1 MKIKVFDL
9 ESDGL
14 LNDASKIHCLG
25 SSLFRSGNDPIGFR
39 NIDEAI
45 SDLEDAD
52 VLVGHNIISFD
63 LPVLLKIHKWK
74 PRKGVVIRDTLVMSR
89 LLWPRIF
96 DYDYAKKKIPNK
108 LWGSHRLEAWGHRLG
123 VLKGEYDGGWSEWS
137 QDMYDYMLQDVRVTD
152 KLLAGNVDELKKW
165 GIDPFDSNP
174 EPRKDCVEL
183 EHRVAEIAFKI
194 EQHGF
199 NFDKSQAATL
209 VGKLV
214 NRQQE
219 MLTELQK
226 VFPPR
231 IEKEIFVPKVNSQK
245 FGYVKGVPVKKVR
258 TIPFNPNS
266 RQEIARRLQETG
278 WKPSKFT
285 NGGSPQID
293 DEVLSLIPTAEA
305 KILAEWFVV
314 EKRLGTVANGEQ
326 AWFRHLRDGR
336 IHHRINTN
344 GAHTGRMTHSGP
356 NLAQVPANHAPYGE
370 DCRACF
376 VADDGHILVGVDADA
391 LELRD
396 LAGYMAIFDNGA
408 YIDTVLKGNKSNG
421 TDMHSIN
428 ARILGISRDNAK
440 TFFYAF
446 IYGAGDQNL
455 GAQLGAVG
463 DVAQRRRGKEARA
476 KLLAGLPA
484 LGRLIELVGKKIE
497 QNGFLVGLDGR
508 RLTARSKNAALNTL
522 LQSAGAVQMKRGLV
536 ILYDMLVHDLGFK
549 WGEDFAILAL
559 IHDEWQATVKPEL
572 AELYAETAVNAIR
585 KAGEFYGFR
594 CPLDGQAQKGMNW
607 KETH

>member
-1 MKIKVFDL
+1 
-9 ESDGL
+9 
-14 LNDASKIHCLG
+14 
-25 SSLFRSGNDPIGFR
+25 
-39 NIDEAI
+39 
-45 SDLEDAD
+45 
-52 VLVGHNIISFD
+52 
-63 LPVLLKIHKWK
+63 
-74 PRKGVVIRDTLVMSR
+74 
-89 LLWPRIF
+89 
-96 DYDYAKKKIPNK
+96 
-108 LWGSHRLEAWGHRLG
+108 
-123 VLKGEYDGGWSEWS
+123 
-137 QDMYDYMLQDVRVTD
+137 
-152 KLLAGNVDELKKW
+152 
-165 GIDPFDSNP
+165 
-174 EPRKDCVEL
+174 
-183 EHRVAEIAFKI
+183 
-194 EQHGF
+194 
-199 NFDKSQAATL
+199 
-209 VGKLV
+209 
-214 NRQQE
+214 
-219 MLTELQK
+219 
-226 VFPPR
+226 
-231 IEKEIFVPKVNSQK
+231 
-245 FGYVKGVPVKKVR
+245 
-258 TIPFNPNS
+258 
-266 RQEIARRLQETG
+266 
-278 WKPSKFT
+278 
-285 NGGSPQID
+285 
-293 DEVLSLIPTAEA
+293 
-305 KILAEWFVV
+305 
-314 EKRLGTVANGEQ
+314 
-326 AWFRHLRDGR
+326 
-336 IHHRINTN
+336 
-344 GAHTGRMTHSGP
+344 MTHSGP